1 VSATDRRRFLRGS
14 VALVGLGLLS
24 GCGLL
29 PPQPAATTKVPRL
42 GLLAPG
48 SEQAYASR
56 VAAIRA
62 GLHDVGYI
70 EGETLTMEYRYGDG
84 ANEAGLVDLA
94 RSLVDARVDLIV
106 TAGSACIRP
115 AMTATTTIPIVM
127 VADNADPVS
136 VGYVASLAHP
146 GGNVTGLTGLSPEVT
161 AKRLE
166 LLKEV
171 VPSMTRV
178 AVLRNPDSPDRDT
191 LRAETEAA
199 ASALGVQLQAL
210 DIRKPEDIDRAFV
223 AAVEGRSE
231 GLVVLRDP
239 VTNTNRPQ
247 IVALAAQHRLPAIYA
262 SDEFVRAGGLLFYG
276 ANVEGLYRRLGG
288 YVDRILKGAR
298 PADLPV
304 ERASELDFIVNLKV
318 AQAIGLTIPPSVLQQ
333 ATEVIQ

>member
-1 VSATDRRRFLRGS
+1 
-14 VALVGLGLLS
+14 VGLGVLS
-24 GCGLL
+24 GCGLM
-29 PPQPAATTKVPRL
+29 PNQAHPSKFVPRL

-62 GLHDVGYI
+62 GLGDAGHV
-70 EGETLTMEYRYGDG
+70 EGETFTSESRYGEG
-84 ANEAGLVDLA
+84 ANEAALVDLA
-94 RSLVDARVDLIV
+94 RSLIDARVDLIV

-161 AKRLE
+161 AKRME
-166 LLKEV
+166 LLKAA
-171 VPSMTRV
+171 VPGMTRV

-199 ASALGVQLQAL
+199 ARALGLDLQPL
-210 DIRKPEDIDRAFV
+210 DVRKADEIDRGFQTAMDQR
-223 AAVEGRSE
+223 AA

-239 VTNTNRPQ
+239 LTNTNRPK

-276 ANVEGLYRRLGG
+276 ANVEGLYRRLGT
-288 YVDRILKGAR
+288 YIDRILKGAK

-304 ERASELDFIVNLKV
+304 ERATQLDFIVNLKT
-318 AQAIGLTIPPSVLQQ
+318 AQALGLTIPSSVMQQ

>member
-1 VSATDRRRFLRGS
+1 MSTRSRRRFLRGG
-14 VALVGLGLLS
+14 VALIGIGVLS

-29 PPQPAATTKVPRL
+29 PPRVDPSARVPRL

-62 GLHDVGYI
+62 GLRDAGYV
-70 EGETLTMEYRYGDG
+70 EGATVTMDYRYGEG
-84 ANEAGLVDLA
+84 ANEAGLLDLA
-94 RSLVDARVDLIV
+94 RSLVAAPVDLIV

-115 AMTATTTIPIVM
+115 AMAATTTIPIVM

-161 AKRLE
+161 AKRME

-171 VPSMTRV
+171 VPGMTRV

-191 LRAETEAA
+191 LRAETDAA
-199 ASALGVQLQAL
+199 ANALGLQLQAL
-210 DIRKPEDIDRAFV
+210 DVRRTVDIERAFL
-223 AAVEGRSE
+223 AAAEWRAE

-247 IVALAAQHRLPAIYA
+247 IVALAAAHRLPAIYA

-288 YVDRILKGAR
+288 YIDRVLKGAK

-304 ERASELDFIVNLKV
+304 ERASELDFIVNLK
-318 AQAIGLTIPPSVLQQ
+318 AAREIGLTILPPVLQQ

>member
-1 VSATDRRRFLRGS
+1 MARTDRRRFLRGG
-14 VALVGLGLLS
+14 VALVGLGVLA

-29 PPQPAATTKVPRL
+29 PPRVGPPTRVPRL

-48 SEQAYASR
+48 SEEAYASR

-62 GLHDVGYI
+62 GLRDVGYV
-70 EGETLTMEYRYGDG
+70 EGEAFTMEYRYGEG
-84 ANEAGLVDLA
+84 ANEAALVDLA
-94 RSLVDARVDLIV
+94 RSLVEPPVDLLV

-115 AMTATTTIPIVM
+115 AITATSTIPIVM

-136 VGYVASLAHP
+136 VGYVASLARP

-161 AKRLE
+161 AKRME
-166 LLKEV
+166 LLKAAV
-171 VPSMTRV
+171 SGMTRV

-199 ASALGVQLQAL
+199 AGALGLQLQAL
-210 DIRKPEDIDRAFV
+210 DVRRPVDIERAFL
-223 AAVEGRSE
+223 AAAEWRAE

-247 IVALAAQHRLPAIYA
+247 IVALAAAHRLPAIYA

-288 YVDRILKGAR
+288 YIDRVLKGSK

-304 ERASELDFIVNLKV
+304 ERASELDFIINLK
-318 AQAIGLTIPPSVLQQ
+318 AAREIGLTISPPVLQQ